1 VTQVNASI
9 DDEILKRFRHVVY
22 TSSGLK
28 KGDLKK
34 ALELAMLD
42 YIEKYSDPKTMKDI
56 IKKARAHNSK

>member
-22 TSSGLK
+22 TISGLK

-42 YIEKYSDPKTMKDI
+42 YIEKYSDSKYVKESL
-56 IKKARAHNSK
+56 KKARISNSK